1 MHIFIILLVI
11 VVVMVIASNLH
22 SQGLITAWKGP
33 NNNLGCIPL
42 LLFFIFCVWVITLI

>member
-1 MHIFIILLVI
+1 MHIFIILLMIIVI
-11 VVVMVIASNLH
+11 MVVTSNLH

-42 LLFFIFCVWVITLI
+42 LLVFLFTLFVITHL